1 MREWVLKVYDF
12 LSRRRKL
19 AALLLFAV
27 LGLSALS
34 ALRLSYDEDIN
45 AFLPSDPQTEQ
56 YRSVYERMG
65 ATDRIAVFF
74 SAKEGSDCTVPDL
87 QDAMAAFGDSLAAR
101 GDWEAQICLDD
112 ASGVQLRQFI
122 AANAP
127 YFLREDDYRRA
138 DSLLAQPGYLQQ
150 RLSEVKE
157 AFYSPFA
164 SVSRDVYRSDPLG
177 LFTPVWQR
185 LSVFNPAGE
194 GASLRDGFLFTA
206 DGSTGIAFLR
216 SPYGGSESGAN
227 AALVASMKSAE
238 QAVEAQFPAV
248 EITSTG
254 APEVAVENATRIRKD
269 SLLALGIAIV
279 LICLVLFLSFRRLAD
294 VLWIV
299 ISIVCGTLFSLGL
312 IALFRP
318 SVSIIILGIG
328 SMIIGIAVNYP
339 LHYVDHLK
347 YRPDKRQA
355 LADQIEPLLVGNIT
369 TVGAFLSLMLLS
381 AGALRDFG
389 FIGAAM
395 LLGTILFVLFFLP
408 VFFPMA
414 KKPRRT
420 LRLDLD
426 RHIRLPRPASA
437 VVFLLFVALTAFFYS
452 RSGDVVFDADAHH
465 INYMSTEQAE
475 GFARLEALG
484 GPRQPL
490 YAVSASAD
498 VQQALEGSERVA
510 ELLGEKVPG
519 YAGISDFVPSKR
531 AQEQRLVRWNRF
543 RSAHPELPLALNEAA
558 SASGFSQTAFAPF
571 LSLWSKDYR
580 LQEVDFFAPFTTGAG
595 ASRFLSGPEGVYV
608 VNTPESAPGLK
619 EELRASLPQGSFCFE
634 ASDLSSRLVGLL
646 SADFD
651 KIGLL
656 CSLIVFLFLT
666 LSLGRLE
673 LSLLSFLP
681 LAVGWIWILGFMQVS
696 GLYFN
701 IVNIILATFIFGQGD
716 DYTIFITE
724 GLMYEYATG
733 RKILHSYKNC
743 VVLSALIMFIGIGAL
758 IFAKHPAMRS
768 LSLVTMIGMVTVVGM
783 AYYLPPLLFRFLTQK
798 RGELREVPLT
808 FRRIGATAVMMLN
821 FLLSLLG
828 IALVTFVW
836 VLFPR
841 SEKWNLRYHR
851 FVQRCAQISFKLIP
865 DTRLS
870 VRNPRGE
877 DFSRPAVVV
886 CNHQSH
892 FDVLAALCLTPRL
905 VVLTNDWVRRNPL
918 YAPVIHRGNFFPV
931 SEGLEKNIECLRPL
945 VEKGY
950 SVLVFPEGT
959 RSADGS
965 IQRFHRGFSAL
976 ARTLDVDVL
985 PLYIHGFHELL
996 PKKATVLRRAGLT
1009 LEIGE
1014 RIRPE
1019 AFPESDK
1026 DFASELR
1033 KHYAAA
1039 MERMRD
1045 ACETPAFVAPFVK
1058 YRYLY
1063 KGSAAMSECRRTLRR
1078 EMQRCASPE
1087 WEGLS
1092 SVRVMNGGYGAFAL
1106 LLALSHR
1113 HLRVICYERDEEKY
1127 LTASHLTA
1135 LPSNLEYVWLQDGV
1149 VPAEADQEIVL

>member
-1 MREWVLKVYDF
+1 MREWVLKVHDF
-12 LSRRRKL
+12 LFRRRKL
-19 AALLLFAV
+19 ALLLLLAA

-34 ALRLSYDEDIN
+34 ALRLSYDEDIT

-65 ATDRIAVFF
+65 ASDRIAVFF
-74 SAKEGSDCTVPDL
+74 SAKEGSGCTVPDI

-101 GDWEAQICLDD
+101 GAWEAQICTDD
-112 ASGVQLRQFI
+112 AAGVQLRQFI

-127 YFLREDDYRRA
+127 YFLREADYRRA

-157 AFYSPFA
+157 AFYSPFGA
-164 SVSRDVYRSDPLG
+164 VSRDFYRSDPLG

-185 LSVFNPAGE
+185 LSVFNPAGG
-194 GASLRDGFLFTA
+194 GASLRDGFLFTE

-227 AALVASMKSAE
+227 AALVADVKSAA
-238 QAVEAQFPAV
+238 QAVQAQFSG
-248 EITSTG
+248 IDLSSTG

-279 LICLVLFLSFRRLAD
+279 LICAVLFLSFRRFSD

-299 ISIVCGTLFSLGL
+299 ISIACGTLFSLGL

-347 YRPDKRQA
+347 YRPDRRQA
-355 LADQIEPLLVGNIT
+355 LADQVEPLLVGNIT

-426 RHIRLPRPASA
+426 RHIRLSRPASA
-437 VVFLLFVALTAFFYS
+437 VVFLLFVALTAFFYP
-452 RSGDVVFDADAHH
+452 RSAKVVFDADAHH
-465 INYMSTEQAE
+465 INYMTAEQAE
-475 GFARLEALG
+475 GFSRLEALG
-484 GPRQPL
+484 GQKQPL

-498 VQQALEGSERVA
+498 VQQALEGSEGIA
-510 ELLGEKVPG
+510 ELLETQVPG

-531 AQEQRLVRWNRF
+531 AQEQRLARWDAFRAAHPQLPEALEGSASALGFSKTAFVPF
-543 RSAHPELPLALNEAA
+543 RSLWA
-558 SASGFSQTAFAPF
+558 SDFRVQ
-571 LSLWSKDYR
+571 D
-580 LQEVDFFAPFTTGAG
+580 VDFFAPFTATAG
-595 ASRFLSGPEGVYV
+595 ASRFLTGAEGVYV
-608 VNTPESAPGLK
+608 VNTPEIAPGLK
-619 EELRASLPQGSFCFE
+619 EKVRAALPEGSFCFD
-634 ASDLSSRLVGLL
+634 ASDLSNRLVALL

-681 LAVGWIWILGFMQVS
+681 LAVGWVWILGIMQLS

-743 VVLSALIMFIGIGAL
+743 VVLSALMMFIGIGAL
-758 IFAKHPAMRS
+758 IFARHPAMRS
-768 LSLVTMIGMVTVVGM
+768 LALVTMIGMVTVVAM

-798 RGELREVPLT
+798 RVRLRDVPLT
-808 FRRIGATAVMMLN
+808 LRRIGATAVMMLN
-821 FLLSLLG
+821 FLLSLLV
-828 IALVTFVW
+828 IALVSFIW

-841 SEKWNLRYHR
+841 TEKWNLRYHR
-851 FVQRCAQISFKLIP
+851 FVQFCARISFKLIP

-870 VRNPRGE
+870 IHNPQGE
-877 DFSRPAVVV
+877 DFSQPAVVV

-918 YAPVIHRGNFFPV
+918 YAPVIRRGNFLPV
-931 SEGLEKNIECLRPL
+931 SEGLEKNIEDLRPL

-965 IQRFHRGFSAL
+965 VQRFHRGFSAL
-976 ARTLDVDVL
+976 ARALELDVL

-996 PKKATVLRRAGLT
+996 PKKATVLRRAAVT
-1009 LEIGE
+1009 LEIGA
-1014 RIRPE
+1014 RIRPD

-1026 DFASELR
+1026 AFASELR
-1033 KHYAAA
+1033 KRYAEAY
-1039 MERMRD
+1039 ERLRD
-1045 ACETPAFVAPFVK
+1045 SCETPAFVAPFVK

-1063 KGSAAMSECRRTLRR
+1063 KGSAAMAECRRTLRTGIS
-1078 EMQRCASPE
+1078 RCASPE
-1087 WEGLS
+1087 WDGLS
-1092 SVRVMNGGYGAFAL
+1092 RVRVMNGGYGAFAL

-1113 HLRVICYERDEEKY
+1113 HLQVVCYEQDEEKY

-1135 LPSNLEYVWLQDGV
+1135 LPSNLEYVWLQEGI
-1149 VPAEADQEIVL
+1149 VPVEADKEIVL